1 MKVLILAAG
10 RGTRISRYLSGKP
23 KCTVDIG
30 GGQCLIEYTIDLLHS
45 RGIQDIGI
53 VLGYEA
59 QVIREVLADK
69 GVSFF
74 YNPFYD
80 VTNSIAS
87 AWFAKEF
94 LMGDDL
100 LIMNGDVYLEEKLLD
115 RILAQGRSP
124 VMFADESRRE
134 TADYK
139 FFYEDGILKKYGK
152 ELTGDDVTGEYI
164 GIGRFSAAF
173 MPEFICRMEEMID
186 RQEHG
191 VWWENVVYSMTG
203 QQPVY
208 VEGAPQQAG
217 KIPPCLLI
225 DHRLAGGHQPQMPL
239 GQRHAFHARHIAEHW
254 HLTVALNGAFQQLEV
269 GVAVDAI
276 NDHAGDIEGRIKML
290 KAHHRGGDGGRDR
303 FAIHQQNHRAAK
315 LFGHRR
321 AAAVV
326 GVGAVAVIEAHPPFN
341 DCDIGL
347 LELVDKQRVE
357 YRGGKHKA
365 VEIAGGDAADGGVP
379 GGV

>member
-94 LMGDDL
+94 LTGDDL

-139 FFYEDGILKKYGK
+139 F
-152 ELTGDDVTGEYI
+152 
-164 GIGRFSAAF
+164 SAAF

-208 VEGAPQQAG
+208 VE
-217 KIPPCLLI
+217 
-225 DHRLAGGHQPQMPL
+225 DVSGH
-239 GQRHAFHARHIAEHW
+239 FWAE
-254 HLTVALNGAFQQLEV
+254 VDYIEDYERILE
-269 GVAVDAI
+269 
-276 NDHAGDIEGRIKML
+276 
-290 KAHHRGGDGGRDR
+290 HRG
-303 FAIHQQNHRAAK
+303 
-315 LFGHRR
+315 
-321 AAAVV
+321 
-326 GVGAVAVIEAHPPFN
+326 
-341 DCDIGL
+341 
-347 LELVDKQRVE
+347 VE
-357 YRGGKHKA
+357 KIVR
-365 VEIAGGDAADGGVP
+365 
-379 GGV
+379 

>member
-94 LMGDDL
+94 LTGDDL

-139 FFYEDGILKKYGK
+139 FFYEDGILKLEVYDKGKSVVFSVDIQTGKMQREREGRLEKQQEYQLKKPLVNADKKYKNANNHNVFIKKIIDDNGIDDVLDEYTLDGKFVRRIFTHDLYDWSLVYANDK
-152 ELTGDDVTGEYI
+152 ELIFRVYGENKKGY
-164 GIGRFSAAF
+164 FYTV
-173 MPEFICRMEEMID
+173 PLL
-186 RQEHG
+186 
-191 VWWENVVYSMTG
+191 NVDG
-203 QQPVY
+203 N
-208 VEGAPQQAG
+208 
-217 KIPPCLLI
+217 
-225 DHRLAGGHQPQMPL
+225 DFPQM
-239 GQRHAFHARHIAEHW
+239 A
-254 HLTVALNGAFQQLEV
+254 
-269 GVAVDAI
+269 
-276 NDHAGDIEGRIKML
+276 
-290 KAHHRGGDGGRDR
+290 KAKK
-303 FAIHQQNHRAAK
+303 IILYIIQITMI
-315 LFGHRR
+315 L
-321 AAAVV
+321 VC
-326 GVGAVAVIEAHPPFN
+326 I
-341 DCDIGL
+341 IGKRKSL
-347 LELVDKQRVE
+347 LM
-357 YRGGKHKA
+357 
-365 VEIAGGDAADGGVP
+365 
-379 GGV
+379 

>member
-23 KCTVDIG
+23 KCTVDI

-94 LMGDDL
+94 LTGDDL

-152 ELTGDDVTGEYI
+152 ELTGNDVTGEYI

-208 VEGAPQQAG
+208 VE
-217 KIPPCLLI
+217 
-225 DHRLAGGHQPQMPL
+225 DVSGH
-239 GQRHAFHARHIAEHW
+239 FWAE
-254 HLTVALNGAFQQLEV
+254 VDYIEDYERILE
-269 GVAVDAI
+269 
-276 NDHAGDIEGRIKML
+276 
-290 KAHHRGGDGGRDR
+290 HRG
-303 FAIHQQNHRAAK
+303 
-315 LFGHRR
+315 
-321 AAAVV
+321 
-326 GVGAVAVIEAHPPFN
+326 
-341 DCDIGL
+341 
-347 LELVDKQRVE
+347 VE
-357 YRGGKHKA
+357 KIVR
-365 VEIAGGDAADGGVP
+365 
-379 GGV
+379 

>member
-203 QQPVY
+203 SSRSMSRTSAGISGRRLIILRIMSASWNT
-208 VEGAPQQAG
+208 GA
-217 KIPPCLLI
+217 
-225 DHRLAGGHQPQMPL
+225 
-239 GQRHAFHARHIAEHW
+239 W
-254 HLTVALNGAFQQLEV
+254 
-269 GVAVDAI
+269 
-276 NDHAGDIEGRIKML
+276 
-290 KAHHRGGDGGRDR
+290 
-303 FAIHQQNHRAAK
+303 
-315 LFGHRR
+315 RR
-321 AAAVV
+321 
-326 GVGAVAVIEAHPPFN
+326 
-341 DCDIGL
+341 
-347 LELVDKQRVE
+347 
-357 YRGGKHKA
+357 
-365 VEIAGGDAADGGVP
+365 
-379 GGV
+379 

>member
-59 QVIREVLADK
+59 QVIEVLADK

-94 LMGDDL
+94 LTGDDL

-152 ELTGDDVTGEYI
+152 EKHKQTERISGRVPPAFPGVDPGTAQELTGDDVTGEYI

-208 VEGAPQQAG
+208 VE
-217 KIPPCLLI
+217 
-225 DHRLAGGHQPQMPL
+225 DVSGH
-239 GQRHAFHARHIAEHW
+239 FWAE
-254 HLTVALNGAFQQLEV
+254 VDYIEDYERILE
-269 GVAVDAI
+269 
-276 NDHAGDIEGRIKML
+276 
-290 KAHHRGGDGGRDR
+290 HRG
-303 FAIHQQNHRAAK
+303 
-315 LFGHRR
+315 
-321 AAAVV
+321 
-326 GVGAVAVIEAHPPFN
+326 
-341 DCDIGL
+341 
-347 LELVDKQRVE
+347 VE
-357 YRGGKHKA
+357 KIVR
-365 VEIAGGDAADGGVP
+365 
-379 GGV
+379 

>member
-94 LMGDDL
+94 LTGDDL

-124 VMFADESRRE
+124 VMFAPRRSTSRIGDSSIAASILKVSNFLVRSILLHTPGLIFPCKLPASRQSCFE
-134 TADYK
+134 TASNPSLKIDSFSTIPLSFHTSLLYM
-139 FFYEDGILKKYGK
+139 IL
-152 ELTGDDVTGEYI
+152 
-164 GIGRFSAAF
+164 
-173 MPEFICRMEEMID
+173 
-186 RQEHG
+186 
-191 VWWENVVYSMTG
+191 
-203 QQPVY
+203 
-208 VEGAPQQAG
+208 
-217 KIPPCLLI
+217 
-225 DHRLAGGHQPQMPL
+225 
-239 GQRHAFHARHIAEHW
+239 
-254 HLTVALNGAFQQLEV
+254 
-269 GVAVDAI
+269 
-276 NDHAGDIEGRIKML
+276 
-290 KAHHRGGDGGRDR
+290 
-303 FAIHQQNHRAAK
+303 
-315 LFGHRR
+315 
-321 AAAVV
+321 
-326 GVGAVAVIEAHPPFN
+326 
-341 DCDIGL
+341 
-347 LELVDKQRVE
+347 
-357 YRGGKHKA
+357 
-365 VEIAGGDAADGGVP
+365 
-379 GGV
+379 